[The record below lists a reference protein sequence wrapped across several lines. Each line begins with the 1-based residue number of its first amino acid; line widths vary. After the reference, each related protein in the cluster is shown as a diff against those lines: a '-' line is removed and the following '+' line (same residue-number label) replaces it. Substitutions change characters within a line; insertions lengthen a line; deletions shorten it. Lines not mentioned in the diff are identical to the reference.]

1 MNTVVRTLSIG
12 AVVAAFVAAPG
23 ESRAQLFEP
32 WTLPNSSSRG
42 IPEAEMLQRLK
53 VYPQAAWYSPQAGGS
68 GWYFSDVNPAPGVS
82 LLNMTGFVYD
92 TVGRQAFVVGTSA
105 APTVNNSVADIWSN
119 RPLATW
125 TTDLFGTTGG
135 SCPTCAYVRPITSP
149 SELVNARVEWTS
161 PSVARLFI
169 NGTEVPSLAAADVVL
184 NGGLL
189 GRLEGR
195 HYGAW
200 QSRDQFGSGF
210 PVRVSQC
217 ITEFARVAKPFSDAG
232 LQFGAGAMLSE
243 QPHPQATWLRASYAC
258 SSEALPSD
266 GTFLT
271 QSVEYIAVPPG
282 ATAPYALMY
291 QLSPADV
298 VNGSNGSVAT
308 YRISAERNVGRV
320 YATGP
325 DAHLF
330 INRQA
335 HDTRIVGNVRTLRRS
350 RNP

>member
-1 MNTVVRTLSIG
+1 MNAVARMLSFFAVITTLFATSG
-12 AVVAAFVAAPG
+12 V
-23 ESRAQLFEP
+23 SRAQVFEP
-32 WTLPNSSSRG
+32 WTLPNSSSRA
-42 IPEAEMLQRLK
+42 IPEAELLQKLN
-53 VYPQAAWYSPQAGGS
+53 VYPQAAWYSPQTGGS
-68 GWYFSDVNPAPGVS
+68 GWYFSDVNPGPGVS
-82 LLNMTGFVYD
+82 LLNMTGFIYD
-92 TVGRQAFVVGTSA
+92 IAGRQAFVVGTSA
-105 APTVNNSVADIWSN
+105 SPSVNNTPADIWSN
-119 RPLATW
+119 RPLSTW
-125 TTDLFGTTGG
+125 STDLFGTTAG

-161 PSVARLFI
+161 PAVAKLFI
-169 NGTEVPSLAAADVVL
+169 NGTEVPTLAAADVVL
-184 NGGLL
+184 TSGLL

-232 LQFGAGAMLSE
+232 LQFGAGVVLSE

-266 GTFLT
+266 GTSLT

-298 VNGSNGSVAT
+298 VNGSNGSAAT
-308 YRISAERNVGRV
+308 YRIASERNVGRV

-330 INRQA
+330 VNRQA
-335 HDTRIVGNVRTLRRS
+335 HDTRIIGNLRTLRRS